1 MRLKTFVLGLL
12 FLSVSEVF
20 SQEASSLGKG
30 SLLSSVESRI
40 DFELKKIKQDPAM
53 RYATWGFALY
63 DPEEDKMITGYN
75 ESKSMVPAS
84 VNKLLTTYAAFSIF
98 GRKHRW
104 TTQLEYSGGISQ
116 DGVLEGNLYIIGS
129 GDPSLGS
136 GSAGASS
143 YTDIV
148 KGFKSSIKD
157 LGITKINGD
166 IVIES
171 AVFKSL
177 ETILPPNIVWLEH
190 NNYYLPVG
198 NTKNIKPDTEQA
210 AIDIK
215 VKNSVVGERNY
226 FYISPYTK
234 KIIYTENFDT
244 GGFLEGKM
252 PIPPIHLAN
261 LLRNA
266 LLGNKIFVSGKV
278 VTRSLDV
285 QPEKRVFLANYV
297 SPTLEEIVDFTNQ
310 TSNNKF
316 AEELLKISGFYSEGD
331 LSSEAGKTS
340 VVNHLKLIDFDFS
353 GFSYADGSG
362 LSRNNKATPTSHV
375 KFLAHIMDKSYFQQ
389 YFNSLPIA
397 GNTGTLR
404 RMFLNRQAN
413 GKIFAKTGTLRRI
426 KTLAGYIVT
435 ETGKTLTF
443 SLMINNYN
451 GTEAQIKR
459 KMEQILEPAV
469 NL

>member
-1 MRLKTFVLGLL
+1 MKLKTFVLGALL
-12 FLSVSEVF
+12 SLGCSVF
-20 SQEASSLGKG
+20 SQNTSGVLGDG
-30 SLLSSVESRI
+30 VLSSVEKRI
-40 DFELKKIKQDPAM
+40 DLELKKVKKDPAM

-75 ESKSMVPAS
+75 EGKSLVPAS
-84 VNKLLTTYAAFSIF
+84 VNKLFTTYAAFSIF

-104 TTQLEYSGGISQ
+104 ITQLEYSGGISQ

-136 GSAGASS
+136 GNAGASS
-143 YTDIV
+143 YAEIA
-148 KGFKSSIKD
+148 KGFKSAVKD

-198 NTKNIKPDTEQA
+198 NTRSVKPDSEQMSM
-210 AIDIK
+210 DVDK
-215 VKNSVVGERNY
+215 TRSVDNNY

-234 KIIYTENFDT
+234 KIIYTESFNTD
-244 GGFLEGKM
+244 GNLVGRM
-252 PIPPIHLAN
+252 PIPPMHLAT
-261 LLRNA
+261 LLRDA
-266 LLGNKIFVSGKV
+266 LSHGRILVSGKV

-285 QPEKRVFLANYV
+285 QPEKRVFLADYV

-331 LSSEAGKTS
+331 LSSEAGKNS
-340 VVNHLKLIDFDFS
+340 VVNHLKSIDFDFS

-404 RMFLNRQAN
+404 RMFLNKQAN

-435 ETGKTLTF
+435 EKGKTLTF

-459 KMEQILEPAV
+459 NMEQILEPAV

>member
-1 MRLKTFVLGLL
+1 MRLKAFLLGILV
-12 FLSVSEVF
+12 FSVSDTF
-20 SQEASSLGKG
+20 SQEKSKLQESDI
-30 SLLSSVESRI
+30 LSSVESRI
-40 DFELKKIKQDPAM
+40 DSELKKAIKDPAM

-63 DPEEDKMITGYN
+63 DPEEDKMIMGYN
-75 ESKSMVPAS
+75 ESKPLVPAS
-84 VNKLLTTYAAFSIF
+84 VNKLLTTYTAFSIF

-104 TTQLEYSGGISQ
+104 ITQLEYSGGISQ
-116 DGVLEGNLYIIGS
+116 EGVLEGNLYVIGS

-143 YTDIV
+143 YNEIV
-148 KGFKSSIKD
+148 KGFKNSIKE
-157 LGITKINGD
+157 LGITKINGN
-166 IVIES
+166 IIIES

-198 NTKNIKPDTEQA
+198 NTKNVKPDSEQISIEA
-210 AIDIK
+210 RKTNLMGD
-215 VKNSVVGERNY
+215 RNY

-234 KIIYTENFDT
+234 KIIYTENFDVDGVLT
-244 GGFLEGKM
+244 GRM

-261 LLRNA
+261 ILRESLIN
-266 LLGNKIFVSGKV
+266 NKISVSGKV
-278 VTRSLDV
+278 VTRSVDT
-285 QPEKRVFLANYV
+285 QPEKRVFLADYV
-297 SPTLEEIVDFTNQ
+297 SPTLEEIIDFTNQ

-331 LSSEAGKTS
+331 LSSEAGKNS
-340 VVNHLKLIDFDFS
+340 VVNHLKSIDFDFS

-404 RMFLNRQAN
+404 RMFLNKQAN

-435 ETGKTLTF
+435 EKGKTLTF

-451 GTEAQIKR
+451 GTESQIKR
-459 KMEQILEPAV
+459 KMEQILEPAI